1 MAAPHVF
8 LVYSIKDSKGKI
20 STTQINFPY
29 NVDIGVLKTFTTTTA
44 EFIDSLIHGQIVDA
58 GIGLAV
64 DLSGATLKA
73 APTAAADVEE
83 GARFLW
89 EAATGAK
96 TGFRIPTFDET
107 FMTSGT
113 NLVDTANGAV
123 DTFVQRIL
131 QGLTDGVTNVSPS
144 DDRGSDIDTLASARE
159 SFTKS
164 RSTG

>member
-8 LVYSIKDSKGKI
+8 VVYSIQDSKGKV

-29 NVDIGVLKTFTTTTA
+29 NVDIGVLKTFVTTTA
-44 EFIDSLIHGQIVDA
+44 EFMDSLIHGRIIDA

-64 DLSGATLKA
+64 DLSGATLKS

-83 GARFLW
+83 GARFIW
-89 EAATGAK
+89 NAVSGAK

-107 FMTSGT
+107 FMVSGSR
-113 NLVDTANGAV
+113 NVDTANGTV

-131 QGLTDGVTNVSPS
+131 AGLTDGVTNVSPS
-144 DDRGSDIDTLASARE
+144 DDRGSDVDTLASARE
-159 SFTKS
+159 SFTKT
-164 RSTG
+164 RSA